1 MRFRTLMIFVV
12 LFCGAFYWAGG
23 KLATSISPDKR
34 AQLSELTGSASAL
47 SKNTLGTTGR
57 FTRLFYIKE
66 AVTQARQGRPSAS
79 LSEIPLPLQQAILA
93 MEDHRFYQ
101 HSGIDPEGILRAT
114 LVNMQSGDVVEGGST
129 ITQQL
134 AKNLFLSQDQT
145 FGRKIEEAVLALLLE
160 RSYSKEELLELYLNS
175 IYFGSGS
182 WGIVDASEHYFDKK
196 PQNLSLAECAM
207 LAGLPNAPSLTS
219 PLEHP
224 EAARQRRQL
233 VLDTMVRRG
242 FLGPQQ
248 AREAGRQPLVP

>member
-1 MRFRTLMIFVV
+1 MRFRTLVILVA

-23 KLATSISPDKR
+23 KLATTITPDR
-34 AQLSELTGSASAL
+34 QAQLSELTSTASTM
-47 SKNTLGTTGR
+47 SKSTLGTTGR
-57 FTRLFYIKE
+57 FTRLFNIRE
-66 AVTQARQGRPSAS
+66 AVAQARQGRPTAS
-79 LSEIPLPLQQAILA
+79 LAEVPLPLQQAILA

-114 LVNMQSGDVVEGGST
+114 LVNLQSGDVVEGGST
-129 ITQQL
+129 VTQQL
-134 AKNLFLSQDQT
+134 AKNLFLNQDQT
-145 FGRKIEEAVLALLLE
+145 FGRKIEEAALALSLE
-160 RSYSKEELLELYLNS
+160 RAYSKEELLELYLNS
-175 IYFGSGS
+175 IYFGSGA

-233 VLDTMVRRG
+233 VLETMVKRG

-248 AREAGRQPLVP
+248 AREAGKQPLVP